1 MTVLDVN
8 SVTKR
13 FESDPIFTRVSFKVS
28 RGQKVGLI
36 GENGCGKSTLLKM
49 IAGVETPTDGVVT
62 RPGNS
67 SVGYLAKQMQYGEGN
82 TVYQELLGV
91 FDEVRN
97 MGRKLADLEAD
108 MSDPTVS
115 TDPVRLQRTMDRYG
129 ELAAE
134 FERLGGY
141 AFEHRID
148 AVMEGLRIS
157 HLRDQPVHT
166 LSGGEK
172 NITALA
178 RILLQEPQILLL
190 DEPANHLDFAGLAWL
205 EEFLRTYSKTVILV
219 SHNRY
224 LLDRVVERILEI
236 EDDRIAEYRGN
247 YSAYRA
253 EKLKALLSQKH
264 AFDDQQKEISRLQE
278 MIKRFEH
285 WASASPPS
293 AGGRKAGCSSPSSW
307 SRAPTSSSSTSPPTT
322 STSPPAN
329 RWRKRWKSSR
339 APSW

>member
-1 MTVLDVN
+1 LWDDRLLQQKLLDMIQ
-8 SVTKR
+8 
-13 FESDPIFTRVSFKVS
+13 P
-28 RGQKVGLI
+28 LI

-67 SVGYLAKQMQYGEGN
+67 SVGYLAQQMQYGEGN

-108 MSDPTVS
+108 MSDPTAS
-115 TDPVRLQRTMDRYG
+115 ADPVRLQRTMDRYG

-190 DEPANHLDFAGLAWL
+190 DEPTNHLDIASREQVEEAL
-205 EEFLRTYSKTVILV
+205 EEFEGTLLVI
-219 SHNRY
+219 SHDRY
-224 LLDRVVERILEI
+224 FLDRVV
-236 EDDRIAEYRGN
+236 DRIVEVVNPGLKDYPGSFS
-247 YSAYRA
+247 YFWE
-253 EKLKALLSQKH
+253 EK
-264 AFDDQQKEISRLQE
+264 
-278 MIKRFEH
+278 
-285 WASASPPS
+285 
-293 AGGRKAGCSSPSSW
+293 RKAGQEKMGPE
-307 SRAPTSSSSTSPPTT
+307 R
-322 STSPPAN
+322 
-329 RWRKRWKSSR
+329 
-339 APSW
+339 